1 MMKTT
6 LSNRSICLGA
16 IIGLLLSCTGQSRE
30 RIGQQESDRDLAASI
45 LSDSTLTKVD
55 RMGRELLTKGYNAGG
70 GYHEVWIRDFNTFI
84 ETIMDV
90 VPAHEVRE
98 ALTVFFRLQQP
109 NGEIVDGYVPRA
121 SQWRDNMPYYSEADT
136 MHVGF
141 KNTVE
146 TDQETSLIQ
155 AVWKYIAKSGDSDF
169 LSADVAG
176 ETVYARMERAVD
188 YLMREKYDAHY
199 HLLTGGLTADWGD
212 VENDTVCCVD
222 LDENST
228 ITVDIYDNAM
238 MVIALKALRQMAPD
252 DEAAASWQEME
263 EEFRQNIRHHLWMK
277 EEQRFRPHLYPGGRP
292 QAVDFDEER
301 IYYHGGTA
309 VAIEADL
316 LTPDEVRR
324 VNEDMLENVRRSGM
338 PSIGLTIYPAYPRDF
353 FPYNCGMKYPFH
365 YQNGGDWT
373 WFGGRMIQQL
383 VRYGMVAEAY
393 QEVRPMIDRVIVNG
407 DFYEWYG
414 QGNTPRGSA
423 AYKGSAGVLCKAIG
437 MLRQWA
443 EENKE

>member
-6 LSNRSICLGA
+6 LLHKSICLWA
-16 IIGLLLSCTGQSRE
+16 AIGLLLSCTGQPRE
-30 RIGQQESDRDLAASI
+30 RVSQQKSDRDLAASI
-45 LSDSTLTKVD
+45 LSDSTLMKVD

-90 VPAHEVRE
+90 VPANEVRE

-121 SQWRDNMPYYSEADT
+121 SRWIDNVPYYSEADT
-136 MHVGF
+136 AHVGF

-155 AVWKYIAKSGDSDF
+155 AVWKYIGKSGDRDF
-169 LSADVAG
+169 LSTDVAG
-176 ETVYARMERAVD
+176 ETVYERLTRAVD
-188 YLMREKYDAHY
+188 YLMKEKYDAKY
-199 HLLTGGLTADWGD
+199 NLLTGGLTADWGD

-238 MVIALKALRQMAPD
+238 MVIALRDLKDMAPD
-252 DEAAASWQEME
+252 EQSAARWKEME
-263 EEFRQNIRHHLWMK
+263 GDFRNNIRHHLWNK
-277 EEQRFRPHLYPGGRP
+277 EEQRFRPHLYPGGKP
-292 QAVDFDEER
+292 EAVDFDEER

-309 VAIEADL
+309 LAIEADL
-316 LTPDEVRR
+316 LTAEEVRK

-338 PSIGLTIYPAYPRDF
+338 PSIGLTIYPTYPHNF
-353 FPYNCGMKYPFH
+353 FPYNCGMKYPFN

-383 VRYGMVAEAY
+383 VRYGLVAEAY

-414 QGNTPRGSA
+414 QGNTPRGSK

-437 MLRQWA
+437 MLWQWA
-443 EENKE
+443 EEHK